1 MPRFAANLNFLF
13 TELPLL
19 DRIDAAAKAGFAAVE
34 STNLY
39 DATAEEVAARLEANG
54 LTLALFNMPAGN
66 AAAGERGLAALA
78 GRENDFWAAFET
90 ALRYADA
97 TGGRRIHLLA
107 GLVQH
112 GAQRATYVANL
123 RRATRAAAAN
133 GIEVL
138 IEPIN
143 QRDIPGYLLSRTSE
157 ARAVIQEVGE
167 PSLRLQ
173 FDLYHRQVEEGDV
186 AMAIKEFAPL
196 AGHYQ
201 IASPPDRGE
210 PDDGEMNYR
219 YLFRCIDATGFAGWI
234 GCEYRPRSGTLPGLK
249 WVDACGV
256 TLGDWCP
263 SSRKAEPKQA

>member
-13 TELPLL
+13 TELPFL
-19 DRIDAAAKAGFAAVE
+19 DRFEAAAKAGFKAVE

-39 DATAEEVAARLEANG
+39 EASAEEIAARLKANG

-78 GRENDFWAAFET
+78 GRESDFQAAFET

-97 TGGRRIHLLA
+97 TGGRKIHLLA
-107 GLVQH
+107 GLVHH

-123 RRATRAAAAN
+123 RKAARAAAAA

-143 QRDIPGYLLSRTSE
+143 RRDIPGFFLNRTGE
-157 ARAVIQEVGE
+157 ARAIIHEVGE
-167 PSLRLQ
+167 PNLRLQ
-173 FDLYHRQVEEGDV
+173 FDLYHRQIEEGDV
-186 AMAIKEFAPL
+186 ATAIEEFAPL
-196 AGHYQ
+196 TAHYQ

-210 PDDGEMNYR
+210 PDDGEMNYP
-219 YLFRCIDATGFAGWI
+219 YLFRLIDGTGFDGWI
-234 GCEYRPRSGTLPGLK
+234 GCEYRPRRGTVEGLK
-249 WVDACGV
+249 WVAACGV
-256 TLGDWCP
+256 TLG
-263 SSRKAEPKQA
+263 